1 MMGLD
6 QPSVIDDG
14 GHVSRDLKLGG
25 TDPEVLQL
33 VLSYMGRRFFDQ
45 EDATRI
51 LAIEERVEEAR
62 RLLKDE
68 EIVELA
74 LPAPE
79 SALLERVLLSYLEEF
94 DRPSSGADRV
104 QLAQL
109 HQIRRRLSA
118 GPGMWKRIRK
128 WLGTG

>member
-1 MMGLD
+1 MATG
-6 QPSVIDDG
+6 DG
-14 GHVSRDLKLGG
+14 GCMSRDLKLKG
-25 TDPEVLQL
+25 TDPELLQL

-45 EDATRI
+45 VDAARI

-62 RLLKDE
+62 RLLKAE
-68 EIVELA
+68 EVVELA

-94 DRPSSGADRV
+94 DRPSSGSDRV

-118 GPGMWKRIRK
+118 GPGVWTRIRK
-128 WLGTG
+128 WLGTR